1 MVVDL
6 ASGAATTRVIE
17 QPANGPPSWLSNHE
31 IALEV
36 VDRDGQA
43 QVVKVRVDDNDAA
56 PVASGSRGF
65 ALAATPD
72 GQTLAVADDSAQRV
86 VVVDRAT
93 WWSGETTGTPV
104 ESPAADLAVQ
114 DVAIDADGTRL
125 AVVYARGDSSTWTLV
140 VSRFADGRW
149 ERAASVDL
157 EGETPPTIDWLE

>member
-1 MVVDL
+1 
-6 ASGAATTRVIE
+6 
-17 QPANGPPSWLSNHE
+17 
-31 IALEV
+31 
-36 VDRDGQA
+36 
-43 QVVKVRVDDNDAA
+43 
-56 PVASGSRGF
+56 
-65 ALAATPD
+65 
-72 GQTLAVADDSAQRV
+72 

-93 WWSGETTGTPV
+93 WWSGGTTGTPV